1 MAYNVLTG
9 SGIKSITRS
18 GFQTITTGAADGGT
32 GTLTNPYYKD
42 ITISAVDSL
51 QKTLIFVDGVQGGGS
66 QGDGVMGILTT
77 ATNIRLY
84 YAGDTSYHYEI
95 VQYY

>member
-1 MAYNVLTG
+1 MAYNVLAG

-18 GFQTITTGAADGGT
+18 GFQTITIGVADGGT
-32 GTLTNPYYKD
+32 GTNTDPYYKD

-51 QKTLIFVDGVQGGGS
+51 QKTLIFLDGVQGGGAI
-66 QGDGVMGILTT
+66 GDGVMGILTT
-77 ATNIRLY
+77 TTNIRLY
-84 YAGDTSYHYEI
+84 YTGDTSYHYEI